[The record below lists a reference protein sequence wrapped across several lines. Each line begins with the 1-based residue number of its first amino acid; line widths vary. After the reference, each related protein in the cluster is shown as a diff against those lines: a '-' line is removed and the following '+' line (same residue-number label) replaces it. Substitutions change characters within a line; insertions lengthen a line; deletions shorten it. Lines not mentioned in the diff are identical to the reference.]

1 MPIKKYFKTL
11 FSASFISATALYSQL
26 SVAADIKPNAV
37 VAADAQLVQV
47 SDQFEFTEGPAVDQ
61 AGNVY
66 FTDQPNNKI
75 YLWKTDNSIEL
86 FMTPAGRANGLFID
100 EQGNILACADEDN
113 QLWKILPDKSK
124 TVLVEEVNN
133 KAFNGPNDVW
143 ISDVGD
149 IYFTDPYYQRDYWKR
164 TNPELKTQSLY
175 RLDKKGQLQLLD
187 ADFTKPNG
195 IVGFKNKL
203 YVADIGANKT
213 YAYTI
218 NKNGTL
224 SDKRVFTEQGSDGMT
239 IDEQGNLYLTGKGVM
254 VFNPQGEQI
263 AHIPVEKAW
272 TANVTFAGKHRKTL
286 FITAMD
292 SVYTLKM
299 KVAGVK

>member
-1 MPIKKYFKTL
+1 MLIKKYLKTL
-11 FSASFISATALYSQL
+11 LSVSFVSAATLGSQL
-26 SVAADIKPNAV
+26 SFAENIKANSVVEPN
-37 VAADAQLVQV
+37 AQLVQV
-47 SDQFEFTEGPAVDQ
+47 SDQFEFTEGPAVDK

-113 QLWKILPDKSK
+113 QLWKISPDKNK

-143 ISDVGD
+143 ISDAGE

-164 TNPELKTQSLY
+164 TKPELETQGLY
-175 RLDKKGQLQLLD
+175 RLDKDGNLHLLD

-195 IVGFKNKL
+195 IVGFEDKL

-213 YAYTI
+213 YVYTI

-224 SDKRVFTEQGSDGMT
+224 SNKRIFTELGSDGMT
-239 IDEQGNLYLTGKGVM
+239 IDELGNLYLTGKGVT
-254 VFNPQGEQI
+254 VFNPKGNQI
-263 AHIPVEKAW
+263 AHIPVEQGW

>member
-1 MPIKKYFKTL
+1 MPIKKYFKAL
-11 FSASFISATALYSQL
+11 FSISFISASALYSQL

-47 SDQFEFTEGPAVDQ
+47 SDKFEFTEGPAVDK

-86 FMTPAGRANGLFID
+86 FMTPSGRANGLFID
-100 EQGNILACADEDN
+100 EKGNILACADENN
-113 QLWKILPDKSK
+113 QLWKISPDKNK
-124 TVLVEEVNN
+124 MVLLDEVNN

-143 ISDVGD
+143 VSGAGH
-149 IYFTDPYYQRDYWKR
+149 IYFTDPYYQRDYWQR
-164 TNPELKTQSLY
+164 TEPELKEQGLY
-175 RLDKKGQLQLLD
+175 RLDKSGQLQLLD

-195 IVGFKNKL
+195 IVGFNNQL
-203 YVADIGANKT
+203 YVADIGAGKT
-213 YAYTI
+213 YVYNI
-218 NKNGTL
+218 DKNGDL
-224 SDKRVFTEQGSDGMT
+224 SDKRVFTEKGSDGMT

-263 AHIPVEKAW
+263 AHIPVDQPW
-272 TANVTFAGKHRKTL
+272 TANVTFGGKHRKTL